1 MIKISIARFEELLA
15 AERDATVLK
24 NLILRK
30 DKQYQQISYSEI
42 SLLKEVFFPDNMEVK
57 A

>member
-1 MIKISIARFEELLA
+1 MIKISIARYEELLA
-15 AERDATVLK
+15 AERDAAVLK

-30 DKQYQQISYSEI
+30 DKHYQQISYSEI

-57 A
+57 E